1 MRTVKSSS
9 QNFFQSLILKIGHLR
24 LKSRHKPPGNT
35 PLPAINRS
43 HENTEILGN
52 LNIAIQISIKK
63 KGIAISQNFDF
74 SIALQQNTYT
84 LPRCNIWPQATQN
97 MQWTA
102 AISTH
107 RDSFALKEVDVKLE
121 FRLLKEEGALSNG
134 NCFRWN
140 TLKCIPAGPKVL
152 SVCSQDKRCGL

>member
-24 LKSRHKPPGNT
+24 FKSRYKPPGNT

-43 HENTEILGN
+43 HENTEILDN

-84 LPRCNIWPQATQN
+84 LPRCNIYDPRQHK
-97 MQWTA
+97 
-102 AISTH
+102 ICSGRRPSVH
-107 RDSFALKEVDVKLE
+107 IEIALLWRKWM
-121 FRLLKEEGALSNG
+121 
-134 NCFRWN
+134 WN
-140 TLKCIPAGPKVL
+140 LNSDYWRKKARSQTVTVSVEIPWSAYPLARK
-152 SVCSQDKRCGL
+152 CSQCALRTKGAG